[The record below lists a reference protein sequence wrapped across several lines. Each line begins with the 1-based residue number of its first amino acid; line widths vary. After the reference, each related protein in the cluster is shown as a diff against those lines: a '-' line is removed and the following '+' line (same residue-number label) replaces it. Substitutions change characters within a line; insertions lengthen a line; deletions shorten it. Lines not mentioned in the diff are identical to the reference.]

1 MDFATFIEQLTKSVE
16 ALMSEAWILELL
28 GTVRDV
34 ARSQAMIRLAEH
46 LDDAMLVA
54 ASEYHEAMFTAD
66 LGKAHVFESATA
78 VRSAAGPGIH

>member
-1 MDFATFIEQLTKSVE
+1 MDSATFIEQLTKSVE

-54 ASEYHEAMFTAD
+54 ASEYHEAMFAAD
-66 LGKAHVFESATA
+66 LGKAHVFESTNA
-78 VRSAAGPGIH
+78 VRSVAGPGIH